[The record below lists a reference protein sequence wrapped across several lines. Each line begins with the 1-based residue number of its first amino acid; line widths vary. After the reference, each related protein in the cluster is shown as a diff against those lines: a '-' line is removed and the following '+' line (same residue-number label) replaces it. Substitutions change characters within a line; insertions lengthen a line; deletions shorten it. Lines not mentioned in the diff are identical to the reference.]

1 MVRRYGM
8 MILMGLVLLAL
19 SAPAVAADD
28 PNEADNPPTGGDGI
42 AMSTAVALGGVCLAA
57 GLTAVGGGFGIARVG
72 SSCIEAIA
80 RQPEAAAAMFGPM
93 IIAAAMIEGAML
105 FGIVVCLLGILGL

>member
-1 MVRRYGM
+1 MARRYGM
-8 MILMGLVLLAL
+8 MFLMGLVLLVLAM
-19 SAPAVAADD
+19 PAAAED
-28 PNEADNPPTGGDGI
+28 PNTPAEDAAGGEQM
-42 AMSTAVALGGVCLAA
+42 AMSTAIALVGACLAA
-57 GLTAVGGGFGIARVG
+57 AATAVGGGFGIARVG